1 MISCTLFLLTLLW
14 NSNVYAM
21 DDDRPEITPAE
32 SRNNKIEFICDTFTS
47 PEAWEHTLSQP
58 STLFACTPAKTT
70 STVPHLP
77 IPSMQIAHTL
87 IDYSVDNKIPF
98 AIPSLLFKE
107 GSVTCIAC
115 EDTSLHLLKNSAE
128 GALEHHYIAPCHNK
142 RISGIAPLSNNWL
155 AIAGGASITCCNL
168 QDQTRN
174 KRITFKKIPSITGI
188 TNHKDMLII
197 EAHDGS
203 QHKLYPYNPQLY
215 KLLHGKDLDDYQIEV
230 VFQAALALHMEK
242 KFSLEPD
249 AQNIYNEL
257 PTQLLI
263 FINAMLRTQNDTE

>member
-1 MISCTLFLLTLLW
+1 MISRTLFLLTMFC
-14 NSNVYAM
+14 NGIVYAM
-21 DDDRPEITPAE
+21 NNDGPEITPAE
-32 SRNNKIEFICDTFTS
+32 SRNNKIEFIDDTFTS
-47 PEAWEHTLSQP
+47 ADAWEYTLSQP
-58 STLFACTPAKTT
+58 STKFACTPAKTT
-70 STVPHLP
+70 YAVPHLA
-77 IPSMQIAHTL
+77 IPSMQIAHKL
-87 IDYSVDNKIPF
+87 IDYSIDNKISF
-98 AIPSLLFKE
+98 AIPSLLFEE
-107 GSVTCIAC
+107 GNVTCIAC

-128 GALEHHYIAPCHNK
+128 GELEHHYIAPCHNK

-174 KRITFKKIPSITGI
+174 KRITFKEIPSITGI
-188 TNHKDMLII
+188 TNYKDMLII

-242 KFSLEPD
+242 EFSLEPD

-257 PTQLLI
+257 PTQLLT
-263 FINAMLRTQNDTE
+263 FINAMLRTQNNTE